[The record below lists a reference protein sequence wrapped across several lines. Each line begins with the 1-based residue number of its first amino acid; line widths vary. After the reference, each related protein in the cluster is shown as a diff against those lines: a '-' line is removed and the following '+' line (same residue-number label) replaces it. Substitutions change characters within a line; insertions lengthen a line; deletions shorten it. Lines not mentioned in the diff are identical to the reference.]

1 MAYILH
7 IDTSS
12 EKSIV
17 ALAQD
22 GKILHHRESDKE
34 RNNAATIN
42 GTIEAVLLAEGV
54 NLTKISAVAVIGGPG
69 SYTGLRIGLST
80 AKGICY
86 VLDKPL
92 ILHNKLDLSALEK
105 CDEYGDLYD
114 YYLTVLPAREKEYFA
129 CMYNNK
135 RENVSVSAHIEEPT
149 LLELM
154 KHPNLLVAGVLERT
168 IVDVLNND
176 NVKFIENDQIHLTF
190 WAKFA
195 FQSYTCNNFSDLANS
210 EPFYLKQVYTHKK
223 L

>member
-12 EKSIV
+12 EKSII
-17 ALAQD
+17 ALTQD
-22 GKILHHRESDKE
+22 GRVLHRQNSDNE
-34 RNNAATIN
+34 RSHAATIN
-42 GTIEAVLLAEGV
+42 LTIEAVLLAEGV
-54 NLTKISAVAVIGGPG
+54 KLNDISAVAVIGGPG

-86 VLDKPL
+86 ALNKPL
-92 ILHNKLDLSALEK
+92 ILHNKLDLLALEK
-105 CDEYGDLYD
+105 YEEYGDLYG
-114 YYLTVLPAREKEYFA
+114 YYLTVLPARDKEYFV

-135 RENVSVSAHIEEPT
+135 RDVVFSSAHIEEPK

-154 KHPNLLVAGVLERT
+154 KQSNGLVTGILDKAV
-168 IVDVLNND
+168 VDVLNNN
-176 NVKFIENDQIHLTF
+176 NVKFIENDQVHLTF
-190 WAKFA
+190 WANFA
-195 FQSYTCNNFSDLANS
+195 FESYTCNNFSNLANS